1 VRISRTLTEKNRDA
15 TVRAVAEAP
24 LGAQVEIMLDPH
36 TGAQRRMM
44 WSLLTDIAEQV
55 RHCGQRWDS
64 ESWKCAFLRMM
75 GKKMEFMP
83 ALDGDGVVAIG
94 YHSSRLSKAE
104 MSEMIMRI
112 QAYGDEHGVK
122 FRGDEAA

>member
-1 VRISRTLTEKNRDA
+1 
-15 TVRAVAEAP
+15 
-24 LGAQVEIMLDPH
+24 
-36 TGAQRRMM
+36 MM
-44 WSLLTDIAEQV
+44 WSLLNDVAGQV
-55 RHCGQRWDS
+55 RHCGQRWDA

-94 YHSSRLSKAE
+94 YHSSRLSKVE

-112 QAYGDEHGVK
+112 QTYGDEHGVK